1 MSDTEKLMQILSN
14 EDKCTEV
21 SEESIVSL
29 PNESQ
34 ADLRIKYL
42 HTHIDRLNE
51 EIEGL
56 KQDRLQRKIFGYVI
70 FGFMFLYMIAVLVL
84 VYLQGFKAVCLSQ
97 TVTVTL
103 LTTSLASVIG
113 IFNFVVKY
121 LFPNRK

>member
-29 PNESQ
+29 PDESQ

-42 HTHIDRLNE
+42 HTQIDRLNE